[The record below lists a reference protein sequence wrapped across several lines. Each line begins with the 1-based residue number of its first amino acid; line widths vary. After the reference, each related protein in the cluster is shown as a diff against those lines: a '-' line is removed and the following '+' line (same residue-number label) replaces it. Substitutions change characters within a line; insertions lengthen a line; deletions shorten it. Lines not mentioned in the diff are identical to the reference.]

1 METNLLLP
9 GNGDATGGELEVEV
23 GVGFFEGNP
32 LDGGKLLDVQHVF
45 GVHRVR
51 LFAWEILKINKYKFV

>member
-9 GNGDATGGELEVEV
+9 GNGDAPGGELEVEV

-32 LDGGKLLDVQHVF
+32 LDRGKLLDVQHVF

-51 LFAWEILKINKYKFV
+51 LFAWDVLK